1 METTVNVPSVAL
13 GLLIGLLLAAIYVFW
28 WKWRYTRAVRR
39 DAVLRSEA
47 VTVGKV
53 SEQLVPFFPE
63 FRFNPRD
70 ARFLGAPVDLVVF
83 DGLAEGTVRRVVFV
97 EVKTGGGRLTARE
110 RLVREA
116 VEAGRVE
123 WLELRAGPEPR
134 G

>member
-1 METTVNVPSVAL
+1 VTPDFASVGL
-13 GLLIGLLLAAIYVFW
+13 GLAIGVLLAAVYVLW
-28 WKWRYTRAVRR
+28 WKWRYTRALRR
-39 DAVLRSEA
+39 DAVQRSEA

-53 SEQLVPFFPE
+53 AEQLVPFFPE

-83 DGLAEGTVRRVVFV
+83 DGLAEGRVRRVVFI
-97 EVKTGGGRLTARE
+97 EVKTRGARLTARE

-123 WLELRAGPEPR
+123 WLELRAGTGPPD
-134 G
+134 

>member
-1 METTVNVPSVAL
+1 MTPDFASVGL
-13 GLLIGLLLAAIYVFW
+13 GLAIGVLLAAVYVLW
-28 WKWRYTRAVRR
+28 WKWRYTRALRR
-39 DAVLRSEA
+39 DAVQRSEA

-53 SEQLVPFFPE
+53 AEQLVPFFPE

-83 DGLAEGTVRRVVFV
+83 DGLAEGRVRRVVFI
-97 EVKTGGGRLTARE
+97 EVKTRGARLTARE

-123 WLELRAGPEPR
+123 WLELRAGTGPPD
-134 G
+134 

>member
-1 METTVNVPSVAL
+1 MQTPVNVPSVLL
-13 GLLIGLLLAAIYVFW
+13 GLLIGLLLAAVYVLW

-53 SEQLVPFFPE
+53 SEQLLPFFPE

-83 DGLAEGTVRRVVFV
+83 DGLAEGRCERVVFV
-97 EVKTGGGRLTARE
+97 EVKTRGARLTARE

-123 WLELRAGPEPR
+123 WLELRAGTGR
-134 G
+134 HD

>member
-1 METTVNVPSVAL
+1 MSPDFASMVL
-13 GLLIGLLLAAIYVFW
+13 GLTIGLLLAAIYVLW
-28 WKWRYTRAVRR
+28 WRWRYTRAVRR

-53 SEQLVPFFPE
+53 AEQLLPFFPE

-83 DGLAEGTVRRVVFV
+83 DGLAEGEVRRVVFV
-97 EVKTGGGRLTARE
+97 EVKTRGARLTPRE

-116 VEAGRVE
+116 VERGRVE
-123 WLELRAGPEPR
+123 WLELRTGPEP
-134 G
+134 

>member
-1 METTVNVPSVAL
+1 MAPDPISVIL
-13 GLLIGLLLAAIYVFW
+13 GLAAGLLLAGLYILW
-28 WKWRYTRAVRR
+28 WRWRYTRAVRR

-53 SEQLVPFFPE
+53 AEQLVPFFPE
-63 FRFNPRD
+63 FHFNPRD

-83 DGLAEGTVRRVVFV
+83 DGLAEGRVRRVVFI
-97 EVKTGGGRLTARE
+97 EVKTRGGRLTPRE

-123 WLELRAGPEPR
+123 WLELRAG
-134 G
+134 

>member
-1 METTVNVPSVAL
+1 VL
-13 GLLIGLLLAAIYVFW
+13 W

-53 SEQLVPFFPE
+53 SEQLLPFFPE
-63 FRFNPRD
+63 FRFNPKD

-83 DGLAEGTVRRVVFV
+83 DGLAEGAVRRVVFV
-97 EVKTGGGRLTARE
+97 EVKTGGARLTARE

-123 WLELRAGPEPR
+123 WLELRAGAEPR

>member
-1 METTVNVPSVAL
+1 MQTPVNVPSVLL
-13 GLLIGLLLAAIYVFW
+13 GLLIGLLLAAVYVLW

-116 VEAGRVE
+116 VESGRVE
-123 WLELRAGPEPR
+123 WLELRAGAKPR

>member
-1 METTVNVPSVAL
+1 MTPDPASVAL
-13 GLLIGLLLAAIYVFW
+13 GLVVGLLLAAVYLLW
-28 WKWRYTRAVRR
+28 WKLRYTRAVRR

-47 VTVGKV
+47 VTMGKV
-53 SEQLVPFFPE
+53 SEQLLPFFPE

-97 EVKTGGGRLTARE
+97 EVKTRGARLTTRE

-116 VEAGRVE
+116 IEAGRVE
-123 WLELRAGPEPR
+123 WLELRAGSSP
-134 G
+134 GD